1 SSPDGAAAA
10 NQEAMQHLIGR
21 GADRGVQP
29 AVSPDGTTVAFVHHD
44 LNGPGSLWLVNID
57 GSDPRQIV
65 GSSIDIASPTW
76 SPDGAWIAFSAS
88 RVETTP
94 LGVVRPD
101 GTDLHYI
108 LFRSPGI
115 EGPSMTPA
123 WSPDGSSIVFSSAP
137 SSGDALADL
146 WLASPDGTGLRDLTQ
161 TPTVDETDPTWSPDG
176 TSIAFVTADGI
187 ERIPAEGGSAQG
199 LGADLPHRRRPR
211 ADKPCLVARRGLSN
225 LRPPGPAARGPRVR
239 TADGQFRCL
248 PAGARLRLRVA
259 ARPCNRQG
267 GDSFADTG

>member
-1 SSPDGAAAA
+1 MRRTAMPSIDDQLRTRMRESAPRPAGADDLVERLGARKRRRASLRRAGTVGLVVVVLFGTAGAFVALGRAFHTGPTPAPAPAVRNGDLVVNITNEDAFWLYVLPTSKQDLTPSDGAAAA
-10 NQEAMQHLIGR
+10 DREVMRHLVGST
-21 GADRGVQP
+21 GADRDVQP

-115 EGPSMTPA
+115 EGPSMT
-123 WSPDGSSIVFSSAP
+123 
-137 SSGDALADL
+137 
-146 WLASPDGTGLRDLTQ
+146 
-161 TPTVDETDPTWSPDG
+161 
-176 TSIAFVTADGI
+176 
-187 ERIPAEGGSAQG
+187 
-199 LGADLPHRRRPR
+199 
-211 ADKPCLVARRGLSN
+211 
-225 LRPPGPAARGPRVR
+225 
-239 TADGQFRCL
+239 
-248 PAGARLRLRVA
+248 
-259 ARPCNRQG
+259 
-267 GDSFADTG
+267 